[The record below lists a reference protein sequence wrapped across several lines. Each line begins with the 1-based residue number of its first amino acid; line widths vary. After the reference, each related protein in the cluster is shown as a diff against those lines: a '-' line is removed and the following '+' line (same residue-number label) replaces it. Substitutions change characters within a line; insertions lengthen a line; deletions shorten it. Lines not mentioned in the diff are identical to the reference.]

1 MNINLLEEKKMID
14 FNTYFET
21 DEPNK
26 YVYETPMHIFLWKE
40 HMISMFA
47 KRKYNKNVAYRFRKF
62 RELWT

>member
-1 MNINLLEEKKMID
+1 MID

-26 YVYETPMHIFLWKE
+26 YVYETPMHIFIWKE